1 MGTFAV
7 VLKKIRA
14 DRVIIGDFFR
24 TMNHFALYT
33 DFEIISRISLIYG
46 DHGFDFCTRNR
57 SSSTF
62 CILFTLEDHLFLA
75 HELAYNDS

>member
-14 DRVIIGDFFR
+14 DSYHRGLFR